1 MGGCRRRL
9 DKNAER
15 FPVARI
21 TQKRKKEQ
29 RRLGI
34 GEHARERRG
43 ELFTP
48 SAGVRARLGVQLR
61 TARPG
66 LVCPSP
72 YGPTLCF
79 SHGNVRAV
87 ARTETSSQDQEQVE
101 RVNSLRSSSGTAR
114 RRANCAFLLTLG
126 PAWRNSR
133 AFDRGVTNS
142 R

>member
-1 MGGCRRRL
+1 M
-9 DKNAER
+9 
-15 FPVARI
+15 ARI

-48 SAGVRARLGVQLR
+48 SVKPPPLVRARLGVQPR
-61 TARPG
+61 TVRPG

-72 YGPTLCF
+72 YGPDLCF
-79 SHGNVRAV
+79 GHGNVRAV

-101 RVNSLRSSSGTAR
+101 RVNSLRSSGGTAR